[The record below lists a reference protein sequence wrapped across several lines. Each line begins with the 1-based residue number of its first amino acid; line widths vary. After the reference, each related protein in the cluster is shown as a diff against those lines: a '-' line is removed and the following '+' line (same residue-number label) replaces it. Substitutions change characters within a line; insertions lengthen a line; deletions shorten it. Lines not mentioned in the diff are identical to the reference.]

1 MREEHEKPEACGGC
15 GSREVLSTTG
25 SAFARIAEGVGS
37 EHLAAGGVMW
47 GFVAKMVEAI
57 VVSDGYNPLDER
69 QLLTRSVLSKRDP
82 ETCGEVEKSP
92 RHTEEN

>member
-1 MREEHEKPEACGGC
+1 
-15 GSREVLSTTG
+15 
-25 SAFARIAEGVGS
+25 
-37 EHLAAGGVMW
+37 MW